1 MEVVRR
7 GKNRCVFEDI
17 NVGDCFAVED
27 SDLNIVYMKIAVCT
41 DGCVS
46 VRALDITSGY
56 VKEDVEAED
65 FISKDTPVIPIRA
78 TVVIEQ

>member
-7 GKNRCVFEDI
+7 GKDRRIFADI
-17 NVGDCFAVED
+17 DVGDCFAVED

-41 DGCVS
+41 NGCVW

-56 VKEDVEAED
+56 VKEDIEAED
-65 FISKDTPVIPIRA
+65 FISDDTPVIPVHA